1 MDHTLTRTAPRSPAL
16 ARQEHAE
23 LALVGHSGWLL
34 AMLAAVCDCGAHQEL
49 TTWFETCEIR
59 SVVLTF
65 DDRLTDQAGKL
76 RMDD

>member
-1 MDHTLTRTAPRSPAL
+1 
-16 ARQEHAE
+16 
-23 LALVGHSGWLL
+23 
-34 AMLAAVCDCGAHQEL
+34 MLAAVCDCGAHQGL